1 MSTMYL
7 RCFNLMI
14 YNLCYNLYKNM
25 VSLIITIIL
34 NYTSIQLDYE
44 GIKNIIILFVDALGL
59 N

>member
-1 MSTMYL
+1 MYL

-25 VSLIITIIL
+25 ASLITTIIL
-34 NYTSIQLDYE
+34 NYALIQLDYE